1 MFEYREMN
9 AGDYDACIALWEQ
22 TEGMGFLESDTE
34 QSLKFYL
41 ERNPGIS
48 FVCYEDNK
56 IIGAVL
62 GGHDG
67 RRGYIYHLAVDK
79 NYREKSIG
87 KKLLELTLE
96 KIKYSGIKRC
106 LIMLRSDNKENKVFW
121 LRNGFFQRD
130 DLQLFSKDL

>member
-9 AGDYDACIALWEQ
+9 AGDYDACITLWKQ

-79 NYREKSIG
+79 NYRKKSIG

-106 LIMLRSDNKENKVFW
+106 LIMLRSDNKKNKVFW